1 VVEKGFED
9 RVKAIFDRWDLH
21 SDIIGQVTGDGLARV
36 KEGDKVVA
44 EVPVSELTEPPLYRL
59 KGVKPEYLERLQNFD
74 LSSLPDLPL
83 PASQVLLRL
92 LASPNIASKEW
103 VYRQY
108 DHQVLTNTVVGPGGG
123 DAAVLRIKGTKKA
136 IALTIDGNG
145 RYCYL
150 DPYVGGAM
158 AVAEAARNLVC
169 AGAQPLALTNCL
181 NFGNPEKPEVYYQ
194 LEEGIKGMAQA
205 CAVLGVPVISGNVSL
220 YNETRGEAIYPT
232 PVVGMLGLLEDVERR
247 CSMGFQQEG
256 DLVYVLGGAP
266 GPGLAGSEYLEV
278 VHGRVAGRP
287 AIDLELERQVQQC
300 CLAAI
305 GQGLLSSAHDCS
317 EGGLAVA
324 LAESAMAGG
333 LGFQGMSTTGSR
345 RRADDFLFGE
355 QPSRIVISVKPDRA
369 PRLEKMAKRERV
381 PLVRLG
387 TVGSSRFV
395 LPPHLDLPLEELRR
409 AWQGGLEQALRG

>member
-1 VVEKGFED
+1 M
-9 RVKAIFDRWDLH
+9 
-21 SDIIGQVTGDGLARV
+21 
-36 KEGDKVVA
+36 
-44 EVPVSELTEPPLYRL
+44 
-59 KGVKPEYLERLQNFD
+59 
-74 LSSLPDLPL
+74 
-83 PASQVLLRL
+83 
-92 LASPNIASKEW
+92 
-103 VYRQY
+103 
-108 DHQVLTNTVVGPGGG
+108 LTNTVVGPGGG

-150 DPYVGGAM
+150 DPYVGGVM
-158 AVAEAARNLVC
+158 TVAEAARNLVC

-194 LEEGIKGMAQA
+194 LEEAIKGMAQA
-205 CAVLGVPVISGNVSL
+205 CVVLGVPVISGNVSL
-220 YNETRGEAIYPT
+220 YNETRGESIYPT

-287 AIDLELERQVQQC
+287 AIDLEMERRVQQC

-305 GQGLLSSAHDCS
+305 GEGLLSSAHDCS

-333 LGFQGMSTTGSR
+333 LGFQGMSAAGSG

-355 QPSRIVISVKPDRA
+355 QPSRIVLSLKPDRA
-369 PRLEKMAKRERV
+369 PRLEKMTRRERV

-387 TVGSSRFV
+387 TVGDSRFV